1 MLIPFAALALAA
13 TPPSPD
19 VISRMRAMFEAVTS
33 LEAYVAQPERLDDL
47 GEHDRVL
54 ANLDT
59 LSALGHVF
67 PKGSKTTEP
76 ATQALGGLFAGY
88 AQDTRRRYAR
98 GDSAAVP
105 FRVRTLVSLCFTCHT
120 RERVTQDF
128 IDPSHQLDAL
138 ALPRF
143 ERAQFLAATRQFDA
157 ALAVYD
163 ELLAAPVSDERALVQ
178 LSQAVRDVL
187 AIGVRVKDD
196 PTFTLGVLAKV
207 AAKKDLPTFLKAPLG
222 RWQRDTQA
230 WAKERFDARAAKP
243 DVLFAK
249 AKQLVLAANGPKQL
263 LPDDT
268 SEVAYL
274 RATAYLNLALMKA
287 PAAKQRGEALFL
299 LGVAMAALKT
309 PTLWDLDQLFFEAC
323 IRENPATPLAGRCF
337 HQLSERLYFGFTGSA
352 GTNLPDEE
360 LERLKALRTLA
371 QPK

>member
-1 MLIPFAALALAA
+1 MLTTLLAFTLAA
-13 TPPSPD
+13 PPAPD
-19 VISRMRAMFEAVTS
+19 VPTRMRAMFEAVTS
-33 LEAYVAQPERLDDL
+33 LEAYVAQPERLD
-47 GEHDRVL
+47 EPAERERVL

-59 LSALGHVF
+59 LAALGHVF
-67 PKGSKTTEP
+67 PKGTKSQEP

-88 AQDTRRRYAR
+88 AQDTKRRFAR
-98 GDSAAVP
+98 GDTAAVP

-120 RERVTQDF
+120 RERVAQDF
-128 IDPSHQLDAL
+128 VDPSHQLDAL

-163 ELLAAPVSDERALVQ
+163 EVLAAPLSDERAVMQ
-178 LSQAVRDVL
+178 LSHALRDVL

-196 PTFTLGVLAKV
+196 PAFTQAVLAKV
-207 AAKKDLPTFLKAPLG
+207 AKKPDLPVFLKAPLG

-230 WAKERFDARAAKP
+230 WAKEKFDARSAKP

-274 RATAYLNLALMKA
+274 RASAYLNLALMKD
-287 PAAKQRGEALFL
+287 PASKQRGEALFL

-323 IRENPATPLAGRCF
+323 IRENPATPLAARCF

-360 LERLKALRTLA
+360 LERLAGLRKLA
-371 QPK
+371 HPGK